1 MAKPTAPRLQGKRA
15 LITAAGSGIGRA
27 SALLFA
33 EHGAA
38 VAVADIDRAKADATV
53 ELIRTAGGTAHA
65 IAADAGDWTAVQAM
79 VAEARARLGGID
91 ILFNNAGISVR
102 GKVHELAESDW
113 DAVLRTTLTATFLCS
128 KAVVPHFLE
137 QGHGT
142 IVNTASTFGILASPG
157 AAAYCAAKA
166 GVILLTKTMAL
177 DYGPAIRVNCIC
189 PGATDTPAI
198 RKNIDT
204 AADPAA
210 RYAGLLELNR
220 ALHRL
225 GEPHEIA
232 NAALFL
238 ASDEASFCTGTA
250 LVVDGGQTSDA

>member
-1 MAKPTAPRLQGKRA
+1 MPTAPRLQGKRA

-33 EHGAA
+33 EHGAT
-38 VAVADIDRAKADATV
+38 VAVADIDRAKAEA
-53 ELIRTAGGTAHA
+53 TAGLIHAAGGAAHA
-65 IAADAGDWTAVQAM
+65 IAADAGDWTGVLAM
-79 VAEARARLGGID
+79 VAEARARMGGID
-91 ILFNNAGISVR
+91 ILFNNAGIGVR
-102 GKVHELAESDW
+102 GRVHELAESDW
-113 DAVLRTTLTATFLCS
+113 DAVMTTTLKSTFLCS
-128 KAVVPHFLE
+128 KAVIPHFLE

-177 DYGPAIRVNCIC
+177 DYGPSIRVNCIC

-198 RKNIDT
+198 RRNIDS
-204 AADPAA
+204 AADPQA

-232 NAALFL
+232 AAALFL